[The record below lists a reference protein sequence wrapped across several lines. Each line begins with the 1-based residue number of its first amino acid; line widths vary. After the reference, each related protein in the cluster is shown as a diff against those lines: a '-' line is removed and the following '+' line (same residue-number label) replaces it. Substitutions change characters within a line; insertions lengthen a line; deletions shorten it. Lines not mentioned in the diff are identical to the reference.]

1 MTDNRFI
8 DLIDKNDKILNKFLD
23 ELNKFFT
30 KIISDFQILPSYIS
44 FKSSIL
50 YGIQLYI
57 LDEYDDKNMI
67 SNKDKKHI
75 QILFDL
81 TDIRGLYNKLQRKY
95 NIVDNELYLFFDQIN
110 EVFGQDSPFIQFGI

>member
-95 NIVDNELYLFFDQIN
+95 NIVDNELYLFFD
-110 EVFGQDSPFIQFGI
+110 